1 VKTLVELAVV
11 IAGVLSGI
19 TVVSAMGYFILLRK
33 AEKEYRKAR
42 SFVDDVILSFNKELR
57 GEAKKL
63 EVLAYKV
70 EGTNSRASE
79 AASKVRELEGKVT
92 KLQEEAVA
100 NSEEERLLSA
110 RLTDLVVKT
119 GEIGTSQERLSSKI
133 SMLDEEIRRPRVVAD
148 DDLEGVIPIKKEKAL
163 AQLTQT
169 EMLALE
175 MLASEGAKTSPEIK
189 ERLKL
194 SREHTAR
201 LMKKLYEEG
210 YLERETGKIPFR
222 YSVKK
227 EMAELLR
234 KSETGTA

>member
-1 VKTLVELAVV
+1 MKTLVELAVV

>member
-1 VKTLVELAVV
+1 MKTLVDLLVV
-11 IAGVLSGI
+11 VAGVLSGI
-19 TVVSAMGYFILLRK
+19 TVVSAIGYFILLRK
-33 AEKEYRKAR
+33 AEKEYGKAR
-42 SFVDDVILSFNKELR
+42 SFVDDAILSFNKELR

-70 EGTNSRASE
+70 EGINSRAGE
-79 AASKVRELEGKVT
+79 ATNKVADLKERVT
-92 KLQEEAVA
+92 KLQEEAIA

-133 SMLDEEIRRPRVVAD
+133 SMLDEEVRRSRVVAD
-148 DDLEGVIPIKKEKAL
+148 VGLEGVIPIKKEKAL

-175 MLASEGAKTSPEIK
+175 MLASEGAKTAPEIK

-222 YSVKK
+222 YSIKK
-227 EMAELLR
+227 EMADLLR
-234 KSETGTA
+234 KSETGTV

>member
-1 VKTLVELAVV
+1 MKTLVELAVV

-119 GEIGTSQERLSSKI
+119 GEIGTSQERLSLKI

>member
-1 VKTLVELAVV
+1 VKTLVDLLVV

-19 TVVSAMGYFILLRK
+19 TVVSAIGYFILLRK

-175 MLASEGAKTSPEIK
+175 MLASEGAKTSPEVK

-234 KSETGTA
+234 KAETGTA

>member
-70 EGTNSRASE
+70 EGTNSRVGE
-79 AASKVRELEGKVT
+79 AASKVAELEGKVT
-92 KLQEEAVA
+92 RLQEEAVA
-100 NSEEERLLSA
+100 NSEGERLLSA

-119 GEIGTSQERLSSKI
+119 GEIGTSQERMSSKI

-148 DDLEGVIPIKKEKAL
+148 DGLEGVIPIKKEKAL

-175 MLASEGAKTSPEIK
+175 MLASEGARTSPEVK

>member
-1 VKTLVELAVV
+1 MKTLVDLLVV

-19 TVVSAMGYFILLRK
+19 TVVSAIGYFILLRK

-175 MLASEGAKTSPEIK
+175 MLASEGAKTSPEVK

-234 KSETGTA
+234 KAETGTA